1 MRISVIIPCR
11 NGARTV
17 AAAVRSALAQSVAPA
32 EVLVVDDASEDGT
45 AAVSAESGA
54 RVVRNAVRR
63 NAGGARNAGLEVATG
78 DLIAFL
84 DADAVAA
91 PDWLERASAFL
102 ESHPEFAAVGG
113 SIVNGRPDRYGSLDY
128 FMNHSEWIAGTPGER
143 TTFPTMSVV
152 YRRSAIEGLR
162 FIESNSGEDT
172 AFALEVRAR
181 GGRLWFDPGIRITHS
196 HERLDWPSFRDHQ
209 VVCGRTI
216 FWTRSLL
223 DRPGK
228 FLVKWPILLFT
239 FPHLWLMLLRMIRSG
254 HAIDAV
260 RLFPWFVGGEL
271 ARIRGFFAA
280 KREGFPAWLDPILRK
295 GAA

>member
-17 AAAVRSALAQSVAPA
+17 AASVSSALAQSVAPL
-32 EVLVVDDASEDGT
+32 EVLVVDDASDDAT
-45 AAVSAESGA
+45 AAVAEEAGA
-54 RVVRNAVRR
+54 TVVRNAVRR
-63 NAGGARNAGLEVATG
+63 NAGGARNAGLEIAQG

-91 PDWLERASAFL
+91 PDWLERAGAFL
-102 ESHPEFAAVGG
+102 ESHPEYAAVGG
-113 SIVNGRPDRYGSLDY
+113 RIANGRPDRYGSLDY
-128 FMNHSEWIAGTPGER
+128 FMNHSEWIAGEEGER
-143 TTFPTMSVV
+143 STFPTMSVV

-181 GGRLWFDPGIRITHS
+181 GGRLWFDPGIAITHY

-228 FLVKWPILLFT
+228 FLVTWPILLFT
-239 FPHLWLMLLRMIRSG
+239 FPHLWLMLLRMVRSG
-254 HAIDAV
+254 HALDAI
-260 RLFPWFVGGEL
+260 RLFPWLVGGEL

>member
-1 MRISVIIPCR
+1 MIIPCR

-17 AAAVRSALAQSVAPA
+17 GAAARSALAQSVAPA

-45 AAVSAESGA
+45 AAAAEEAGA
-54 RVVRNAVRR
+54 RVIRNGVRR
-63 NAGGARNAGLEVATG
+63 NAGGARNAGLEVASG

-91 PDWLERASAFL
+91 SDWLERASAFL

-128 FMNHSEWIAGTPGER
+128 FMNHSEWIAGAPGER

-162 FIESNSGEDT
+162 FLESNSGEDT

-181 GGRLWFDPGIRITHS
+181 GGRLWFDPGIRITHN

-239 FPHLWLMLLRMIRSG
+239 FPHLWLMLLRMVRSG
-254 HAIDAV
+254 HALDAI

>member
-11 NGARTV
+11 NGSRTV
-17 AAAVRSALAQSVAPA
+17 AAAVTSALRQSVAPF
-32 EVLVVDDASEDGT
+32 EVIVVDDASDDLT
-45 AAVSAESGA
+45 ASVAGEAGA
-54 RVVRNAVRR
+54 TVVRNEVRR
-63 NAGGARNAGLEVATG
+63 NAGGARNAGLDAARG

-84 DADAVAA
+84 DADAAAA

-102 ESHPEFAAVGG
+102 ERHPEFAAVGG
-113 SIVNGRPDRYGSLDY
+113 SIVNGRPDRYGALDY
-128 FMNHSEWIAGTPGER
+128 YMNHSEWIAGPAGER
-143 TTFPTMSVV
+143 NTFPTMAVV
-152 YRRSAIEGLR
+152 YRRSAVAGLR

-181 GGRLWFDPGIRITHS
+181 GGRLWFDPGIRITHY
-196 HERLDWPSFRDHQ
+196 HERLDWPSFREHQ

-228 FLVKWPILLFT
+228 FLVRWPILLFT
-239 FPHLWLMLLRMIRSG
+239 FPHLWLMLLRMIRTG
-254 HAIDAV
+254 HAFDAI
-260 RLFPWFVGGEL
+260 RLFPWFLGGEL

>member
-11 NGARTV
+11 NGSRTV
-17 AAAVRSALAQSVAPA
+17 AAAVASALRQSVAPL
-32 EVLVVDDASEDGT
+32 EVLVVDDASEDET
-45 AAVSAESGA
+45 AALAEAAGA
-54 RVVRNAVRR
+54 AVVRNQARR
-63 NAGGARNAGLEVATG
+63 NAGGARNAGLDVARG
-78 DLIAFL
+78 ELIAFL

-102 ESHPEFAAVGG
+102 EGHPEFSAVGG

-128 FMNHSEWIAGTPGER
+128 YMNHSEWIGGAAGER
-143 TTFPTMSVV
+143 STFPTMSVV

-162 FIESNSGEDT
+162 FLESNSGEDT

-181 GGRLWFDPGIRITHS
+181 GGRLWFDPEIRIAHF
-196 HERLDWPSFRDHQ
+196 HERLDWISYRDHQ
-209 VVCGRTI
+209 IVCGRTI

-228 FLVKWPILLFT
+228 FLVRWPILLFT

-254 HAIDAV
+254 RAFDAI

-271 ARIRGFFAA
+271 ARIRGFLAA
-280 KREGFPAWLDPILRK
+280 RREGFPAWLDPILRK

>member
-1 MRISVIIPCR
+1 MPISVIIPCR

-17 AAAVRSALAQSVAPA
+17 GAAVASALGQSVPPL
-32 EVLVVDDASEDGT
+32 EVLVVDDASEDAT
-45 AAVSAESGA
+45 AEVAEGAGA

-63 NAGGARNAGLEVATG
+63 NAGGARNAGLEVAQG

-91 PDWLERASAFL
+91 PDWLERASGFL
-102 ESHPEFAAVGG
+102 ETHPDFAAVGG

-128 FMNHSEWIAGTPGER
+128 YMNHSEWIGGEPGER

-162 FIESNSGEDT
+162 FLESNSGEDT
-172 AFALEVRAR
+172 AFALEVRGR
-181 GGRLWFDPGIRITHS
+181 GGRLWYDPAIRITHQ

-228 FLVKWPILLFT
+228 FLVRWPILLFT
-239 FPHLWLMLLRMIRSG
+239 FPHLWLMLGRMIASG
-254 HAIDAV
+254 RAVDAL
-260 RLFPWFVGGEL
+260 RLFPWLVGGEL

-280 KREGFPAWLDPILRK
+280 RREGFPAWLDPIVRT